1 MPKRQRNHARIAQVL
16 VSQFPDFCERTPEL
30 VAHHYLNA
38 KQGESAL
45 PFLQKAANTAIQS
58 SAHVEASRYLGTALE
73 VVRAMAPGVERTQ
86 LELRFLITLGVV
98 LTAAQGYSA
107 PEVGAVFAQA
117 RQLCT
122 GLGRSASL
130 FPVLHGLYRFYY
142 VRSEITTAVALSEEM
157 LASAR

>member
-1 MPKRQRNHARIAQVL
+1 
-16 VSQFPDFCERTPEL
+16 
-30 VAHHYLNA
+30 
-38 KQGESAL
+38 
-45 PFLQKAANTAIQS
+45 
-58 SAHVEASRYLGTALE
+58 
-73 VVRAMAPGVERTQ
+73 
-86 LELRFLITLGVV
+86 LITLGVV

-157 LASAR
+157 LASARESDDADLLMEAHRAVGNCRFMLGDFAEAMTHLELSSSLYIPRLSAAHRLTYGIDPLVGATTQQAVVAALLGDIERAGALSEDAIVA